1 MARQKWQEWAENE
14 DRLSILAAWARAG
27 KTDEEIAKLIGI
39 SRSTLSEWKKKHE
52 SIGKALSITKD
63 YADRLI
69 EGSLYKIA
77 CGYTV
82 TNKKPIK
89 TRHVTYTN
97 GVKTAEDEIIEYAEE
112 TIYVPGEARL
122 IMFWLEN
129 RMPEWRKRYEKVAP
143 HDGDDDILTGTI
155 VMGSELAEDIKQ
167 IMEDEKNE
175 REEQERREDQKWRE
189 NR

>member
-69 EGSLYKIA
+69 EGSL
-77 CGYTV
+77 
-82 TNKKPIK
+82 
-89 TRHVTYTN
+89 
-97 GVKTAEDEIIEYAEE
+97 
-112 TIYVPGEARL
+112 
-122 IMFWLEN
+122 
-129 RMPEWRKRYEKVAP
+129 
-143 HDGDDDILTGTI
+143 
-155 VMGSELAEDIKQ
+155 
-167 IMEDEKNE
+167 
-175 REEQERREDQKWRE
+175 
-189 NR
+189 